1 MALYTPTVD
10 FESLFCVQSALIRTG
25 PVFALGDAAA
35 STLPGPAMQGAGQ
48 EEVTDEGVW
57 VEGQHTQTVMRR
69 SHQLGMLKEIRCST
83 CLQCSCEKQ

>member
-35 STLPGPAMQGAGQ
+35 STLPGPAMRRAG
-48 EEVTDEGVW
+48 TGD
-57 VEGQHTQTVMRR
+57 
-69 SHQLGMLKEIRCST
+69 
-83 CLQCSCEKQ
+83 